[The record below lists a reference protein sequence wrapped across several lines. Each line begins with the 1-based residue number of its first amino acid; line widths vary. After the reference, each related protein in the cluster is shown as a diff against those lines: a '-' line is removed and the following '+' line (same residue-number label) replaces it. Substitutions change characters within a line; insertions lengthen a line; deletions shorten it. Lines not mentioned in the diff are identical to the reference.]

1 MSTLANGIAAVKP
14 LVLTPALRR
23 AAERCVWFEAP
34 EQASADPARLVAHIL
49 TYGGVED
56 VNALRA
62 QYSDDDIRDALD
74 AAPAGIFDARS
85 WAYWNLMV
93 GRFVTP
99 PLPER
104 KFA

>member
-1 MSTLANGIAAVKP
+1 VKP
-14 LVLTPALRR
+14 LTLTPALHR
-23 AAERCVWFEAP
+23 AAERCVWYEPP
-34 EQASADPARLVAHIL
+34 EKAITDPARLAAHIL
-49 TYGGVED
+49 TYGAVED
-56 VNALRA
+56 VVALRG
-62 QYSDDDIRDALD
+62 QYSVDDIRDALD

-93 GRFVTP
+93 GRYVTP